1 MAGDGEEKQLRNHRP
16 SLKTHPSFSNYTN
29 WKNKLRENCF
39 RRVREDRSRLLW
51 KLRLPDVKSQSSNNK
66 DLINS
71 SLQGIVS
78 DELRKIKGSS
88 LDESS
93 APTCCSATDDMIW
106 EYDGLQTA
114 YAGDCEE
121 ILLEMQRIFYEDL
134 GRGEIRKGS
143 GSDKKFYCENSW
155 PEPYR
160 GSHSAISVIKI
171 PHGPHTGLLLNFP
184 EVEPE
189 NLITTWEDEEDEY
202 LAREVYDHMQ
212 LNSDQMVRIPIE
224 HIEFHPAPYHDTL
237 GIWLLNCGGGLIL
250 YFLSILGLHRRFG
263 VPSANKGSYSKI
275 AIIYIAVVANSN

>member
-134 GRGEIRKGS
+134 GRGEIRK
-143 GSDKKFYCENSW
+143 
-155 PEPYR
+155 
-160 GSHSAISVIKI
+160 
-171 PHGPHTGLLLNFP
+171 
-184 EVEPE
+184 EPE

-212 LNSDQMVRIPIE
+212 LNSDQVTQEVWCPICKQGKLQQNSHHIYCSCCKFELKRDHEVDLNFLKLRLGEAHTE
-224 HIEFHPAPYHDTL
+224 HLVKGCRLKPEFCVETKFQLTA
-237 GIWLLNCGGGLIL
+237 
-250 YFLSILGLHRRFG
+250 
-263 VPSANKGSYSKI
+263 
-275 AIIYIAVVANSN
+275 IYIKCVGCDTFDIVL

>member
-1 MAGDGEEKQLRNHRP
+1 MAGEGEEKQLRNHRP
-16 SLKTHPSFSNYTN
+16 SLKTPPSFCNYPN
-29 WKNKLRENCF
+29 WKSKLRENCF

-51 KLRLPDVKSQSSNNK
+51 KLRLPDVKSQSSNDK

-93 APTCCSATDDMIW
+93 VPTCCSATDDMIW

-134 GRGEIRKGS
+134 GRGEIRK
-143 GSDKKFYCENSW
+143 
-155 PEPYR
+155 
-160 GSHSAISVIKI
+160 
-171 PHGPHTGLLLNFP
+171 
-184 EVEPE
+184 EPE

-212 LNSDQMVRIPIE
+212 LKSDQVTQEVWCPICKQGNLQENSHHIYCSCCKFELKRDHEVDLNLLKLRLGEAHIE
-224 HIEFHPAPYHDTL
+224 HLVKGCRLKPEFCVETKFQLTA
-237 GIWLLNCGGGLIL
+237 
-250 YFLSILGLHRRFG
+250 
-263 VPSANKGSYSKI
+263 
-275 AIIYIAVVANSN
+275 IYIKCVGCDTFDIVL